1 MQEAEE
7 RNKANPQS
15 CGGFLHDGQ
24 LARFPYLEARDAR
37 FAGWRFRVGVK
48 HAQPQYRTDT
58 APEDRNLAPAEFWPS
73 ASRFR
78 SLLHA
83 AGKRL
88 GANARADTSREL
100 MIPTSACLHRSS

>member
-1 MQEAEE
+1 MMGSS
-7 RNKANPQS
+7 R
-15 CGGFLHDGQ
+15 D
-24 LARFPYLEARDAR
+24 FPYREALMQGSRDGD
-37 FAGWRFRVGVK
+37 FESVIE